1 MGMGTLL
8 RLLLFALALYLIV
21 SGVRRLFLPPPAPR
35 ESKKKDRKEPR
46 DELMVQDPQ
55 CGRFVTVREAVPVSL
70 HGRQLYFC
78 SQSCRDLYLGAAPG
92 DG

>member
-8 RLLLFALALYLIV
+8 RLLLFALALYLII

-35 ESKKKDRKEPR
+35 RGKRENRQELH

-55 CGRFVTVREAVPVSL
+55 CGRFVPMREALPVSL

-78 SQSCRDLYLGAAPG
+78 SQSCRDLYLGAASG
-92 DG
+92 DR

>member
-1 MGMGTLL
+1 MGTLL

-21 SGVRRLFLPPPAPR
+21 SGLRRLLPPPAPR
-35 ESKKKDRKEPR
+35 GGKREKRQEPL

-55 CGRFVTVREAVPVSL
+55 CGRFVPMREALPASL

-78 SQSCRDLYLGAAPG
+78 SQSCRDLYLRTALREH
-92 DG
+92 